1 MLCAL
6 QTVSTLSSFILFMV
20 KYPEVQKRA
29 QEEVDRV
36 IGSDRL
42 ASFSDRESLP
52 YIDAVVAEVLRLRPP
67 VSVGRSSISNKK
79 LSELTKR
86 SPVTREA
93 GQDDIHNGYLVEK
106 GTVILVN
113 FWSVFL
119 DRSRQPV
126 LHANR
131 I

>member
-1 MLCAL
+1 
-6 QTVSTLSSFILFMV
+6 MV

-86 SPVTREA
+86 SSVTREA

-119 DRSRQPV
+119 DRSRQLV
-126 LHANR
+126 LRADT